1 MENLELAYALTN
13 QFLFQEAKNNITD
26 ISYYFSINPSTS
38 GNQLIEQ
45 IVNAVRDYDL
55 ASMDLPLFQS
65 IIAKSGKSEAEGRK
79 ILDDIRRWKSYG
91 KDQIEPARKYLQDIV
106 ASVVIQKA
114 NRMYQDH
121 PSDYLKYLKN
131 ISFKTS
137 DYETFSPKSFSE
149 FDINSIMAESN
160 DSIIKTPFDWLN
172 QSFAPFDGVPK
183 SQMVLICAPPGVG
196 KSLISMQLAGY
207 MAATGHK
214 VLYIALGDLNQKD
227 FLTRIGAI
235 MLDMTFADA
244 HRNLGTVYNTL
255 RQMMGDN
262 LDISISPAG
271 VVSAEDIV
279 EYVENSDKKYDVIF
293 TDYDSNVKGA
303 NDGDSMY
310 LSYGKIYETLN
321 KLVLDGHLLFICTQP
336 KISAWDKQ
344 VIDLQDIGESS
355 RKQHCGDCILGIG
368 REVNSPNHLHTIK
381 ISKSRRGEVGAK
393 IYTIRL
399 DNGRFIEIPRG
410 LYDQLKM
417 IQEKRHYTSADIT
430 GMISQYNA
438 QLNQINN
445 QIQQNM
451 SNYQNNSGTG
461 HSGATQHLDPL
472 TGGPNPFKKP

>member
-1 MENLELAYALTN
+1 MENLELVYALTN
-13 QFLFQEAKNNITD
+13 QYLFQEAKNNIVD
-26 ISYYFSINPSTS
+26 LSYYFSVNPSTS
-38 GNQLIEQ
+38 NNKLIEHL
-45 IVNAVRDYDL
+45 VNAVRDYDL
-55 ASMDLPLFQS
+55 AAMDLPLFQS
-65 IIAKSGKSEAEGRK
+65 IIAKSGKTEAESNK
-79 ILDDIRRWKSYG
+79 ILNDIRRWKGYT

-131 ISFKTS
+131 ISFKTT
-137 DYETFSPKSFSE
+137 DYETFSPKNFSE
-149 FDINSIMAESN
+149 FDINAIMADSN
-160 DSIIKTPFDWLN
+160 DSIVKTPFDWLN

-183 SQMVLICAPPGVG
+183 SQMVLVCAPPGVG

-244 HRNLGTVYNTL
+244 YRNLNTVYNAL

-262 LDISISPAG
+262 LEISISPAG

-293 TDYDSNVKGA
+293 CDYDSNLKGA

-310 LSYGKIYETLN
+310 QSYGKIYETLN
-321 KLVLDGHLLFICTQP
+321 KLVLNGQLLFICTQP

-368 REVNSPNHLHTIK
+368 REINSPNHLHTIK

-410 LYDQLKM
+410 LYDQLKT

-430 GMISQYNA
+430 GMISQYNS

-445 QIQQNM
+445 QIQQNLNSHQSS
-451 SNYQNNSGTG
+451 SNVN
-461 HSGATQHLDPL
+461 GASQHLDPL
-472 TGGPNPFKKP
+472 AGGPNPFKKP

>member
-1 MENLELAYALTN
+1 MENIELVYALTN
-13 QFLFQEAKNNITD
+13 QYLFQEAKNNIVD
-26 ISYYFSINPSTS
+26 LSYYFSVNPSTS
-38 GNQLIEQ
+38 NNKLIEHL
-45 IVNAVRDYDL
+45 VNAVRDYDL
-55 ASMDLPLFQS
+55 SAMDLPLFQS
-65 IIAKSGKSEAEGRK
+65 IIAKSGKTEAESNK
-79 ILDDIRRWKSYG
+79 ILNDIRRWKGYT

-131 ISFKTS
+131 ISFKTT
-137 DYETFSPKSFSE
+137 DYETFSPKNFSE
-149 FDINSIMAESN
+149 FDINAIMADSN
-160 DSIIKTPFDWLN
+160 DSIVKTPFDWLN

-183 SQMVLICAPPGVG
+183 SQMVLVCAPPGVG

-244 HRNLGTVYNTL
+244 HRNLNTVYNAL

-262 LDISISPAG
+262 LEISISPAG

-293 TDYDSNVKGA
+293 CDYDSNLKGA

-310 LSYGKIYETLN
+310 QSYGKIYETLN
-321 KLVLDGHLLFICTQP
+321 KLVLNGQLLFICTQP

-368 REVNSPNHLHTIK
+368 REINSPNHLHTIK

-410 LYDQLKM
+410 LYDQLKT

-430 GMISQYNA
+430 GMISQYNS

-445 QIQQNM
+445 QIQQNLNSHQSS
-451 SNYQNNSGTG
+451 SNVN
-461 HSGATQHLDPL
+461 GATQHLDPL
-472 TGGPNPFKKP
+472 AGGPNPFKKP